1 MTLDATR
8 DIRDTKD
15 IPGIQDTMG
24 TTGTRGFRTLV
35 ALLAMALLGSVP
47 ARADVTLP
55 ALLSDNMVLQRDVRI
70 NIWGKADPQE
80 SITVQLGPD
89 SSQTTAGDD
98 GRWDVKLDPL
108 PSGGPYDLTVSG
120 KNSITVHNVAIG
132 EVWVCSGESNMEY
145 KVEAAKDAAK
155 EMADADLPM
164 LRLFVVK
171 HAAAESVQGD
181 CDGAWVVCGPDTVK
195 DFPAIPFFFA
205 RELNRG
211 LRMPF
216 GLIESAWGPSRAA
229 SWTPRATLEKD
240 PVLHKVLDQFAKA
253 VDQYP
258 TALTDYQTKLAAW
271 QTDANAAKSVGGTPP
286 PRPVRPL
293 DPAGAREPASLFD
306 AMIAPLTRYPIRGVL
321 WSQGESDT
329 ANPELYAK
337 LFPAMIASWRATW
350 EEGTFPFYYTQLS
363 GFLGPHAAPEPSIW
377 AELREVQAKSLA
389 IPKTGMAVT
398 IDTEEPHEL
407 HPADKQDPGHRLALL
422 AEKQIYEKPD
432 VTAAGPEFAGMEIA
446 DGKAV
451 VTFEN
456 TGGGLVSKSGGAAVK
471 GFQIAGADGRFVWA
485 DAAIHGDAVTVQ
497 SKDVPAP
504 AAVRYAWADFP
515 DCDLKGKTGL
525 PAVPFRTDAP
535 VTEQV
540 DAGAAAVHK
549 KKHHAVAE

>member
-1 MTLDATR
+1 M
-8 DIRDTKD
+8 
-15 IPGIQDTMG
+15 
-24 TTGTRGFRTLV
+24 
-35 ALLAMALLGSVP
+35 P

-55 ALLSDNMVLQRDVRI
+55 SLLSDNMVIQRDVRI

-80 SITVQLGPD
+80 SVTVQLGPD
-89 SSQTTAGDD
+89 SSQVTAGND

-120 KNSITVHNVAIG
+120 KNSITIHNVAIG

-145 KVEAAKDAAK
+145 KVSAAKSAEK

-164 LRLFVVK
+164 LRLFVVN
-171 HAAAESVQGD
+171 HAAAESIQGD
-181 CDGAWVVCGPDTVK
+181 CEGAWVVCDADSVK

-216 GLIESAWGPSRAA
+216 GMILSAWGPSRAA
-229 SWTPRATLEKD
+229 SWTPHATLEKD
-240 PVLHKVLDQFAKA
+240 PVLHAVLDQFAKA

-271 QTDANAAKSVGGTPP
+271 QTDATAAKSAGAAPP

-293 DPAGAREPASLFD
+293 DPAGAREPASLFN

-321 WSQGESDT
+321 WTQGESDT

-363 GFLGPHAAPEPSIW
+363 GFLGPHAQPEPSIW
-377 AELREVQAKSLA
+377 AELREVQARTVA
-389 IPKTGMAVT
+389 EVPKTGMVVT
-398 IDTEEPHEL
+398 IDTEEPYQL
-407 HPADKQDPGHRLALL
+407 HPADKQAPGHRLAML
-422 AEKQIYEKPD
+422 AEKQIYETPD
-432 VTAAGPEFAGMEIA
+432 AMVGGPEFAGMEIA
-446 DGKAV
+446 DGKAIV
-451 VTFEN
+451 SFDN
-456 TGGGLVSKSGGAAVK
+456 TGGGLKSKGGTVAK
-471 GFQIAGADGRFVWA
+471 GFQIAGDDGHYVWA

-504 AAVRYAWADFP
+504 TAVRYAWADFP
-515 DCDLKGKTGL
+515 DCDLTGRSGL
-525 PAVPFRTDAP
+525 PAMPFRTDAP
-535 VTEQV
+535 ATNQT
-540 DAGAAAVHK
+540 DTTTAPPPVHK
-549 KKHHAVAE
+549 KKHRPAAE